1 MKRIVLLTLFL
12 AGAILLHAQSEA
24 KADTL
29 DVPPAP
35 AADAGSSLLPS
46 TVKSYGGFLL
56 DMGAMNLP
64 ERPSLS
70 NFKLTVPDA
79 SKDYSFL
86 LRPQTDAIYSQSTWP
101 MFASPYYGFW
111 DTPTTLQMRSVRLK
125 NAQHLRRIRCRRA
138 ARAQSFGPALAAQQ
152 LQGGFRAEVARR
164 LVRHPRRSAARTRES
179 ILIFPP
185 PGSKAFPTPGKK
197 YPLKRGKPPAPSPPD
212 RRAPEPAPLRHTS
225 PPPSVRRGGCA
236 AAWWHLSAKDC

>member
-1 MKRIVLLTLFL
+1 M
-12 AGAILLHAQSEA
+12 

-29 DVPPAP
+29 DVPPA

-56 DMGAMNLP
+56 DLGAMNLP

-111 DTPTTLQMRSVRLK
+111 GTPTTLQMRSVRLK
-125 NAQHLRRIRCRRA
+125 NGWMLNTYGEYDADGRRVPNPSALPWQRNNFKGAFELKSQDGLFGIRV
-138 ARAQSFGPALAAQQ
+138 
-152 LQGGFRAEVARR
+152 EVQRG
-164 LVRHPRRSAARTRES
+164 RENP
-179 ILIFPP
+179 F
-185 PGSKAFPTPGKK
+185 
-197 YPLKRGKPPAPSPPD
+197 
-212 RRAPEPAPLRHTS
+212 
-225 PPPSVRRGGCA
+225 
-236 AAWWHLSAKDC
+236 

>member
-12 AGAILLHAQSEA
+12 TGAILLHAQSEV

-56 DMGAMNLP
+56 NMGAMNLP

-111 DTPTTLQMRSVRLK
+111 GTPTTLQMRSVRLK
-125 NAQHLRRIRCRRA
+125 NGWMLNTYGEYDADGRRVPNPSALPWQRNNFKGA
-138 ARAQSFGPALAAQQ
+138 FELKSQDGSFGI
-152 LQGGFRAEVARR
+152 RVEVQRG
-164 LVRHPRRSAARTRES
+164 RENP
-179 ILIFPP
+179 F
-185 PGSKAFPTPGKK
+185 
-197 YPLKRGKPPAPSPPD
+197 
-212 RRAPEPAPLRHTS
+212 
-225 PPPSVRRGGCA
+225 
-236 AAWWHLSAKDC
+236 

>member
-125 NAQHLRRIRCRRA
+125 NYSQSTWPMFASPYYGFWDTPTTLQMRSVRLKNGWMLNTYGEYDADGRRVPNPSALPWQRNNFKGA
-138 ARAQSFGPALAAQQ
+138 FELKSQDGSFGI
-152 LQGGFRAEVARR
+152 RVEVQRG
-164 LVRHPRRSAARTRES
+164 RENP
-179 ILIFPP
+179 F
-185 PGSKAFPTPGKK
+185 
-197 YPLKRGKPPAPSPPD
+197 
-212 RRAPEPAPLRHTS
+212 
-225 PPPSVRRGGCA
+225 
-236 AAWWHLSAKDC
+236 

>member
-12 AGAILLHAQSEA
+12 AGAILLHAQSEV

-29 DVPPAP
+29 DVPPA

-56 DMGAMNLP
+56 DLGAMNLP

-86 LRPQTDAIYSQSTWP
+86 FRPQTDVIYTQGLSDRFSP
-101 MFASPYYGFW
+101 AGSMFYTLSPFGLYGFGSAT
-111 DTPTTLQMRSVRLK
+111 DNLQMGSFRLK
-125 NAQHLRRIRCRRA
+125 NGWRLNTYGEYDKDGNKVYNPSALPWEKNNFKGAFEMKSQDG
-138 ARAQSFGPALAAQQ
+138 SFGI
-152 LQGGFRAEVARR
+152 RVEVQRGR
-164 LVRHPRRSAARTRES
+164 
-179 ILIFPP
+179 
-185 PGSKAFPTPGKK
+185 KTPF
-197 YPLKRGKPPAPSPPD
+197 
-212 RRAPEPAPLRHTS
+212 
-225 PPPSVRRGGCA
+225 
-236 AAWWHLSAKDC
+236 